1 MHGNE
6 TWPSRDAARTKHE
19 DVRQLLKI
27 NRTLEHAQQ
36 VADLVANNLTRFAR
50 ARQPARADQ
59 LQAMAREVAHQVFTE
74 HMDSL
79 EATLAELYDRHFSHD
94 EIRGM
99 LVFYDSALGQK
110 SLRVMPVLVQ
120 SSIQGMQAWAQSLV
134 PEIRSRMREREP
146 ETALDAT

>member
-1 MHGNE
+1 MPGNE
-6 TWPSRDAARTKHE
+6 SLRTKHE
-19 DVRQLLKI
+19 DVLQLLKA

-50 ARQPARADQ
+50 ARQPARADR
-59 LQAMAREVAHQVFTE
+59 LLAQARDVAHQVFAE

-99 LVFYDSALGQK
+99 LAFYDSELGRK

-120 SSIQGMQAWAQSLV
+120 SSIQGMQAWAQALV
-134 PEIRSRMREREP
+134 PQIRERMRVREP
-146 ETALDAT
+146 EAALDAQ